1 MKLLTVAFL
10 TAAPKEDVRPP
21 QCCPRRNDRRRHAGR
36 PQRHD
41 RYVFGSDKASSGKS
55 ACNRPCVS
63 NWPPLMVAETDQ
75 PMGACMSVTQND
87 GKKQWAINGKLLYF
101 WFKDSKAGDGF
112 TNVWHVAKP

>member
-1 MKLLTVAFL
+1 
-10 TAAPKEDVRPP
+10 
-21 QCCPRRNDRRRHAGR
+21 
-36 PQRHD
+36 
-41 RYVFGSDKASSGKS
+41 
-55 ACNRPCVS
+55 
-63 NWPPLMVAETDQ
+63 MVAETDQ